1 MIPAGE
7 RLLAHRL
14 LAAYHQICKEDA
26 MKTIIKTLE
35 GGLLILLV
43 ILLHS
48 QDAKADAL
56 QDQGELLFSSA
67 ETAVAEELDNAS
79 GREGVDMTTLNN
91 MNVRATLSGNQAN
104 NTVNGYNIIDHGAFA
119 QASGINSVIQNT
131 GNNVV
136 IQDATIVNVT
146 IMP

>member
-1 MIPAGE
+1 MILAGE
-7 RLLAHRL
+7 RAIAHRL
-14 LAAYHQICKEDA
+14 LIAYHQICKEGA

-35 GGLLILLV
+35 GGLLVLLV

-48 QDAKADAL
+48 QEAKADAL
-56 QDQGELLFSSA
+56 QDQSELLFSSA
-67 ETAVAEELDNAS
+67 ETAAPDELDNAS

>member
-1 MIPAGE
+1 
-7 RLLAHRL
+7 
-14 LAAYHQICKEDA
+14 

-35 GGLLILLV
+35 GCLLIVLV
-43 ILLHS
+43 IILHS
-48 QDAKADAL
+48 QEAKADSAQERDKL
-56 QDQGELLFSSA
+56 VFSSA
-67 ETAVAEELDNAS
+67 EIALPDELDNAS

>member
-1 MIPAGE
+1 
-7 RLLAHRL
+7 
-14 LAAYHQICKEDA
+14 

-35 GGLLILLV
+35 GCLLIVLV
-43 ILLHS
+43 IILHS
-48 QDAKADAL
+48 QEAKADSAQE
-56 QDQGELLFSSA
+56 QDKLVFSSA
-67 ETAVAEELDNAS
+67 EIALPDELDNAI

-136 IQDATIVNVT
+136 IQDATILNVT

>member
-1 MIPAGE
+1 
-7 RLLAHRL
+7 
-14 LAAYHQICKEDA
+14 

-35 GGLLILLV
+35 GCLLIVLV
-43 ILLHS
+43 IILHS
-48 QDAKADAL
+48 QEAKADSAQERDKL
-56 QDQGELLFSSA
+56 VFSSA
-67 ETAVAEELDNAS
+67 EIALPDELDNAS

-136 IQDATIVNVT
+136 IQDATILNVT

>member
-1 MIPAGE
+1 MTLAGE
-7 RLLAHRL
+7 RAIAHRF
-14 LAAYHQICKEDA
+14 LAAYHQICKEGA

-48 QDAKADAL
+48 QEAKADAL
-56 QDQGELLFSSA
+56 QDQSELLFSSA

-104 NTVNGYNIIDHGAFA
+104 NTVSGYNIIDHGAFA

>member
-1 MIPAGE
+1 
-7 RLLAHRL
+7 
-14 LAAYHQICKEDA
+14 

-35 GGLLILLV
+35 GCLLIVLV
-43 ILLHS
+43 IMLHS
-48 QDAKADAL
+48 QEAKADLAQE
-56 QDQGELLFSSA
+56 QDKLVFSSA
-67 ETAVAEELDNAS
+67 ETAQPEELDNAS

-131 GNNVV
+131 GNNVI

-146 IMP
+146 IAP

>member
-1 MIPAGE
+1 
-7 RLLAHRL
+7 
-14 LAAYHQICKEDA
+14 
-26 MKTIIKTLE
+26 MKIIIKALE
-35 GGLLILLV
+35 GCLLIVLV
-43 ILLHS
+43 IILHS
-48 QDAKADAL
+48 QEAKADSAQE
-56 QDQGELLFSSA
+56 QDQLLFSSA
-67 ETAVAEELDNAS
+67 ETALPDELDNAS

>member
-1 MIPAGE
+1 
-7 RLLAHRL
+7 
-14 LAAYHQICKEDA
+14 

-48 QDAKADAL
+48 QEAKADAL
-56 QDQGELLFSSA
+56 QDQSELLFSSA

>member
-1 MIPAGE
+1 
-7 RLLAHRL
+7 
-14 LAAYHQICKEDA
+14 
-26 MKTIIKTLE
+26 MKTILKTLE
-35 GGLLILLV
+35 GCLLV
-43 ILLHS
+43 LLVVILHS
-48 QDAKADAL
+48 QEAKADAGQE
-56 QDQGELLFSSA
+56 QDKLIFSST
-67 ETAVAEELDNAS
+67 ETALSDELDNAR